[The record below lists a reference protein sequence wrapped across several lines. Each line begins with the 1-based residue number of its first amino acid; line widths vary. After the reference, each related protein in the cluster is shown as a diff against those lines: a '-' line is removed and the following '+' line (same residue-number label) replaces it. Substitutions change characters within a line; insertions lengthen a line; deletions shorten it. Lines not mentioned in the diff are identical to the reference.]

1 MIEES
6 FLRPILQDIVGS
18 GTNLIFGNEIKEHL
32 ELTTSNHTS
41 IVISSL
47 DHLIDLPKRIRR
59 DLHEG
64 KLISNSQHSS
74 LESSIRVLLSCTLD
88 LLTTER
94 GKDKALLWREE
105 LYSRIRQIIASEG
118 FYGILNGGNSLV
130 QIKEKDQKERF
141 EIIEELIFSFQN
153 YEVVIGTRTIQYGDS
168 ALLFEYWSPAKDY
181 ISLYH
186 SLKNLHE
193 NVKFEKFERNLHLFV
208 WSDSPLK
215 NFQPSF
221 VSSIFSDYIYGKQ
234 RNHKSEAAVILLLS
248 TASLSDPQQES
259 QLNKKQYLAL
269 QRAHSGGVLYL
280 APGSSEDIFK
290 NEIMRISRPNSVFKV
305 MELKWEGQFSQY
317 SEGGK
322 TQYIKDVHNKLM
334 QLGLFDLRIGKGLST
349 TVHEAGHDLVEQSA
363 FAVIS
368 RCWTGTWAESLEIDG
383 EQVI

>member
-6 FLRPILQDIVGS
+6 FLRPIVQGIVGS
-18 GTNLIFGNEIKEHL
+18 GTNLIFENETKEHL
-32 ELTTSNHTS
+32 EITTSNHTN

-59 DLHEG
+59 DLHAV
-64 KLISNSQHSS
+64 KFISNSQHST
-74 LESSIRVLLSCTLD
+74 LESSIRGILSCTLD

-130 QIKEKDQKERF
+130 QIKEKVQEERF
-141 EIIEELIFSFQN
+141 EIMEELIFSFQN
-153 YEVVIGTRTIQYGDS
+153 YEVVIGTRIIEYGDS
-168 ALLFEYWSPAKDY
+168 SFLFEHWSLAKDY

-221 VSSIFSDYIYGKQ
+221 VSSIFSDYIHGKQ

-248 TASLSDPQQES
+248 TASLPDS
-259 QLNKKQYLAL
+259 QPKNQLSNIQYLAL
-269 QRAHSGGVLYL
+269 QRAHSGGI
-280 APGSSEDIFK
+280 STWHQDILKIFFK
-290 NEIMRISRPNSVFKV
+290 MK
-305 MELKWEGQFSQY
+305 
-317 SEGGK
+317 
-322 TQYIKDVHNKLM
+322 
-334 QLGLFDLRIGKGLST
+334 
-349 TVHEAGHDLVEQSA
+349 
-363 FAVIS
+363 
-368 RCWTGTWAESLEIDG
+368 
-383 EQVI
+383 